1 MTDIL
6 DMKLSEVG
14 FSNRLYN
21 ALTRHED
28 TFYFTAPRTL
38 RDLVSLTPK
47 AILRFGG
54 IRAVLLKELDDK
66 LASMGLSLAPDARP
80 LKQYRVEETPEQ
92 KEEKEKKV
100 REENFRKLHTGLLK
114 LVEKNRPDD
123 CFVSIISVVGQLLIA
138 NFEEEEYPM
147 VLAKMSVDII
157 KVTELLH
164 SIVDEMQDGA
174 PSSAVH

>member
-47 AILRFGG
+47 AILRFGIG
-54 IRAVLLKELDDK
+54 KVMLKQLDDK

>member
-14 FSNRLYN
+14 FSTRLYN
-21 ALTRHED
+21 ALTRYED
-28 TFYFTAPRTL
+28 TLWFTAPRTL
-38 RDLVSLTPK
+38 GDLVSRTPK
-47 AILRFGG
+47 EMLRFGG
-54 IRAVLLKELDDK
+54 LGTVLLKELDDK
-66 LASMGLSLAPDARP
+66 LASMGLSLTQDPRP
-80 LKQYRVEETPEQ
+80 LKRYLVEETPEQ
-92 KEEKEKKV
+92 KEQKEQKE

-138 NFEEEEYPM
+138 NFEEEEYPR
-147 VLAKMSVDII
+147 VLAKMTVDII

-164 SIVDEMQDGA
+164 SIVDEIQDGA
-174 PSSAVH
+174 PSLAVH